1 MEEIKLDNNNYRIH
15 NDRNKKIINDSLKN
29 YGAGRSILLDADG
42 VIIAGNGTYEQAK
55 NLGIPIKI
63 IKSDGK
69 ELIAVKRVDLSTK
82 DKKRS
87 ELAVMDNAASDSS
100 KFDVSKLSNDFSVNK
115 INSFGV
121 PVAESS
127 VPLDAFFEPKKQKEK
142 KVKKVKCPFC
152 GEQTEV

>member
-1 MEEIKLDNNNYRIH
+1 MEEIKFDKNNYRIH

-42 VIIAGNGTYEQAK
+42 FIIAGNGTYEQAK
-55 NLGIPIKI
+55 NLGMPIKI

-100 KFDVSKLSNDFSVNK
+100 KFDVSKLSNDFSVDEIK
-115 INSFGV
+115 SFGV
-121 PVAESS
+121 PVVESS
-127 VPLDAFFEPKKQKEK
+127 VPLDAFFEPKKQNEK
-142 KVKKVKCPFC
+142 KVKKAKCPFC